1 MIQFLKYK
9 FIDCKDKAHATLNDL
24 LQNTTEY
31 FFCDTEFIR
40 FKDSLPILQLLQIT
54 YASSTHQTEPKI
66 YIFDCQEVEIQGA
79 LKHFFTNQ
87 RKTFVFHSVRQDL
100 EGIINTFDLLPYA
113 FFDLQI
119 AASFLG
125 FGLSIGLSE
134 MAEHYLNISID
145 KSLQHS
151 RWNNRPLS
159 KKQIQYAAKDVD
171 LIRQIFPKIQSELQN
186 LGRTKWCIEF
196 HLEYAK
202 NIKNIL
208 FHENEETPPVRLDVK
223 RRQKFFDLKK
233 SIKKIADNLSIP
245 LSILAPNE
253 MIQSFVID
261 GMNQDHPFYQSWR
274 KEVLKDLFPAELSNF
289 SIST

>member
-1 MIQFLKYK
+1 MSQFLKYE
-9 FIDCKDKAHATLNDL
+9 FIHCEDKAHATLNDL

-54 YASSTHQTEPKI
+54 YSAIDNQNNPTI
-66 YIFDCQEVEIQGA
+66 YIFDCQVIAIQEV
-79 LKHFFTNQ
+79 LKQFFKNQ
-87 RKTFVFHSVRQDL
+87 HKTFIFHSIRQDL
-100 EGIINTFDLLPYA
+100 EGIVNTFELLPYA
-113 FFDLQI
+113 FFDIQI

-151 RWNNRPLS
+151 RWNDRPLS

-186 LGRTKWCIEF
+186 LRRDKWCIDF
-196 HLEYAK
+196 HFEYAK
-202 NIKNIL
+202 NIQNIL
-208 FHENEETPPVRLDVK
+208 FHESEEVPPVRLDVK

-233 SIKKIADNLSIP
+233 SIKKIADNLCIP

-274 KEVLKDLFPAELSNF
+274 KEVLQELFLTESSDF